1 VQGWRGETSSLEAM
15 AKRVESDLS
24 YQRDWSLKLDLK
36 IMIKTL
42 LRLRSDNAY

>member
-1 VQGWRGETSSLEAM
+1 MQGWRGETSSLETM

>member
-1 VQGWRGETSSLEAM
+1 MVN
-15 AKRVESDLS
+15 RVEFDPG

-42 LRLRSDNAY
+42 LHSRFDNAY